1 MQDFYDEELK
11 EIHMGRLIQVLS
23 HQMKRKNCVI
33 SMINDDGLTTM
44 QKHVLKFLLLETLH
58 KVVYQKDIEEEF
70 QIRKSTATG
79 MLQLLEKNGFIVRE
93 SEKKDARLKRIIPTK
108 KAEALRPSILAHI
121 RQSEAQLTADI
132 SEADVLICKK
142 VLCQMLYNVSE
153 HKEVCKKMNK
163 KLLQSVREYKKQ
175 SIIAPLLVTLEVL
188 MEVLIP
194 LEMAKIIDIGIAGG
208 NLGYI
213 VQRGLILVI
222 MAMMSLFFGVQA
234 GNFAAIAGAGYAK
247 NLRHDIYYKVQDF
260 SFKNIDHFSTSGLV
274 TRMTTD
280 ITNIQMAYMMSIRL
294 LARAPIMIVLSWIMT
309 LTLSKKAA
317 LLFLIVIPVLGERCY
332 LLQRKPIHI
341 SSRCLTNTMI

>member
-1 MQDFYDEELK
+1 MQDFDEEQLK

-93 SEKKDARLKRIIPTK
+93 SEKKDARLKRIIPTR

-121 RQSEAQLTADI
+121 RQSEAQLTTDI

-153 HKEVCKKMNK
+153 HKEVCKKN
-163 KLLQSVREYKKQ
+163 E
-175 SIIAPLLVTLEVL
+175 
-188 MEVLIP
+188 
-194 LEMAKIIDIGIAGG
+194 
-208 NLGYI
+208 
-213 VQRGLILVI
+213 
-222 MAMMSLFFGVQA
+222 
-234 GNFAAIAGAGYAK
+234 
-247 NLRHDIYYKVQDF
+247 
-260 SFKNIDHFSTSGLV
+260 
-274 TRMTTD
+274 
-280 ITNIQMAYMMSIRL
+280 
-294 LARAPIMIVLSWIMT
+294 
-309 LTLSKKAA
+309 
-317 LLFLIVIPVLGERCY
+317 
-332 LLQRKPIHI
+332 
-341 SSRCLTNTMI
+341 